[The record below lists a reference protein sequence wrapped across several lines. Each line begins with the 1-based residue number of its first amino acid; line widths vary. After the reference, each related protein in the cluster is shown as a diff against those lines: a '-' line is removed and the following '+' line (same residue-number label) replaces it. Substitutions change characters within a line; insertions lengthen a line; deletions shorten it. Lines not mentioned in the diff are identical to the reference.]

1 MGAKYGE
8 KQCTGSIRRPLAP
21 SASQVSDHTISYG
34 FLSSSSPTP
43 CGIAT
48 FTAALGA
55 TLVDMGAKVSV
66 VRVLDAPSEY
76 PSVGLPV
83 VSELV
88 AADPTSID
96 RAIEALNRSDVA
108 VVQHEYGLYGGR
120 DGADVVKV
128 IYGLRVP
135 SIAILHTVLST
146 PTTHQREVL
155 NDVIHGVDVVVV
167 MSETAASTLRRV
179 NEINGTLVMIIPH
192 GAAVRNSSR
201 VRARGARP
209 RLLTWGLIGP
219 GKGIEWAID
228 AMSLLRDLD
237 PAPLYIVAG
246 RTHPKVLARQ
256 GDIYRE
262 SLVQRV
268 DRLNLRDMV
277 HFDNSYRSLPS
288 LNELIHSADL
298 VVLPYDSHD
307 QATSGV
313 LVDALA
319 AGLPVVATAF
329 PHARELL
336 ASGAGSVV
344 AHEDAPALAKALR
357 SILTLPELLDDM
369 ASEARSIASSLS
381 WTTVASQ
388 YQRAANALLQS
399 VVVGA

>member
-1 MGAKYGE
+1 VAMG
-8 KQCTGSIRRPLAP
+8 S
-21 SASQVSDHTISYG
+21 
-34 FLSSSSPTP
+34 
-43 CGIAT
+43 
-48 FTAALGA
+48 
-55 TLVDMGAKVSV
+55 KVSL
-66 VRVLDAPSEY
+66 VRVLDAPSEC

-88 AADPTSID
+88 AGDSTSID
-96 RAIEALNRSDVA
+96 RAIDALNRSDVA

-120 DGADVVKV
+120 DGDDVVKV

-167 MSETAASTLRRV
+167 MSETAASTLRHV
-179 NEINGTLVMIIPH
+179 NEINGTIVRIIPH
-192 GAAVRNSSR
+192 GAAVRNGGR

-228 AMSLLRDLD
+228 AMALLRDLD

-256 GDIYRE
+256 GDVYRE

-268 DRLNLRDMV
+268 DRLKLGDMV

-288 LNELIHSADL
+288 LNELIHSADV

-319 AGLPVVATAF
+319 AGLPVVATSF

-336 ASGAGSVV
+336 TSGAGSVV

-369 ASEARSIASSLS
+369 ASEARSIATSLS
-381 WTTVASQ
+381 WATVAAQ
-388 YQRAANALLQS
+388 YQRATNALLQS

>member
-1 MGAKYGE
+1 
-8 KQCTGSIRRPLAP
+8 
-21 SASQVSDHTISYG
+21 
-34 FLSSSSPTP
+34 
-43 CGIAT
+43 
-48 FTAALGA
+48 
-55 TLVDMGAKVSV
+55 MGAKVSV

-88 AADPTSID
+88 ATDPASID
-96 RAIEALNRSDVA
+96 RAIDALNRTDVA

-135 SIAILHTVLST
+135 SIAIIHTVLST

-167 MSETAASTLRRV
+167 MSETAAATLRRV
-179 NEINGTLVMIIPH
+179 NEINGTQVLIIPH
-192 GAAVRNSSR
+192 GAAVRTGSHVR
-201 VRARGARP
+201 VRGARP

-228 AMSLLRDLD
+228 AMAILSDLD

-256 GDIYRE
+256 GDAYRE
-262 SLVQRV
+262 SLIRRVARHDLGDVVQ
-268 DRLNLRDMV
+268 
-277 HFDNSYRSLPS
+277 FDNSYRSLPS
-288 LNELIHSADL
+288 LNELIHSVDV

-307 QATSGV
+307 QSTSGV

-319 AGLPVVATAF
+319 AGIPVVATAF

-336 ASGAGSVV
+336 TSGAGSIV
-344 AHEDAPALAKALR
+344 AHEDAPALARALR

-369 ASEARSIASSLS
+369 GHHARSIASSLS
-381 WTTVASQ
+381 WATVASQ
-388 YQRAANALLQS
+388 YQRMTNELLES

>member
-1 MGAKYGE
+1 M
-8 KQCTGSIRRPLAP
+8 
-21 SASQVSDHTISYG
+21 
-34 FLSSSSPTP
+34 
-43 CGIAT
+43 
-48 FTAALGA
+48 
-55 TLVDMGAKVSV
+55 DMGAKVSV
-66 VRVLDAPSEY
+66 VRVLDSPSEY
-76 PSVGLPV
+76 PGVGLPV

-88 AADPTSID
+88 ASDPTSID
-96 RAIEALNRSDVA
+96 RAIDALNRCDVA

-120 DGADVVKV
+120 DGDDVVKV

-167 MSETAASTLRRV
+167 MSEAAASTLRRV
-179 NEINGTLVMIIPH
+179 NEINSTIVMIIPH
-192 GAAVRNSSR
+192 GAAVRNGSR

-228 AMSLLRDLD
+228 AMALLRDLD

-268 DRLNLRDMV
+268 DRLNLSDLV

-288 LNELIHSADL
+288 LNELIRSADV

-336 ASGAGSVV
+336 TSGAGSVV

-369 ASEARSIASSLS
+369 ASEARCISSSLS
-381 WTTVASQ
+381 WATVASQ
-388 YQRAANALLQS
+388 YERATNALLQG
-399 VVVGA
+399 VVVSA